1 MRLASLFLAAVL
13 LIPSIVLA
21 QHHETGSAPSTPPP
35 SPAHS
40 AAPSSSHP
48 SAPSS
53 SPPHSAAPSS
63 PASHSVAPSAHS
75 PVRDSGPTPSGV
87 NSERTAPPSHEPQS
101 EPQRIIPDEKIAGES
116 RITPAPKIGE
126 KTPEREPE
134 AKPEIKKDEPDWKRR
149 PCENGPCKEP
159 TPKPEPPVSELKR
172 GLPIPVCTKGSC
184 PCPPGQT
191 AGKGGCVPVTP
202 PPASEAC
209 PAGQVWNGG
218 SCMPANQCPL
228 GQVWNGATCVPNSAR
243 CSAGQVWNGTT
254 CRSDCTLATAGLAGI
269 TERLRM
275 ARHERDDACRQ
286 DPSGTECR
294 QAEASYDLAVSE
306 YRAQA
311 AGIPAECSGT
321 VLDPSAII

>member
-40 AAPSSSHP
+40 AAPSSRFSPPAPAP
-48 SAPSS
+48 SRAPSS
-53 SPPHSAAPSS
+53 QPSS

-75 PVRDSGPTPSGV
+75 PVRDSGPTSSGV
-87 NSERTAPPSHEPQS
+87 NSERTAPAPPASQPVT
-101 EPQRIIPDEKIAGES
+101 PRIIPDEKISGES

-126 KTPEREPE
+126 ETPEREPE
-134 AKPEIKKDEPDWKRR
+134 AKKDEPEWKHRT
-149 PCENGPCKEP
+149 CENGPCKEP
-159 TPKPEPPVSELKR
+159 IPKPEPPVSELKR
-172 GLPIPVCTKGSC
+172 GLPIPVCAKGPC

-191 AGKGGCVPVTP
+191 AGKGGCVPVTTP
-202 PPASEAC
+202 PVSETC

-218 SCMPANQCPL
+218 SCVLANQCPL
-228 GQVWNGATCVPNSAR
+228 GQSWNGATCVPNSAR

-254 CRSDCTLATAGLAGI
+254 CRSDCNLTTSGLAGI

-275 ARHERDDACRQ
+275 ARHQRDDACRQ

-294 QAEASYDLAVSE
+294 QAQASYDLAVSE
-306 YRAQA
+306 YRAQT